1 MTRFLVSLSFL
12 VLSLSAGAATFYVAP
27 NGSDR
32 APGTVERP
40 FATITFGVSKLADGG
55 DVLIV
60 RGGTYRETVNIW
72 QKSGGAGRP
81 IEVRAQSGEK
91 PVIDGTRKRGNAVV
105 TILDSS
111 YVTFDGFEVRNGAH
125 TGILVFDAHDVSVRW
140 NSVHDCQANGIGV
153 VSSKP
158 DTTHDVVI
166 EGNTVTH
173 CVTSNVSRSR
183 ERGWVQAIS
192 AYGSKRITIIKNYVH
207 ENYGEGIDYILSDD
221 GTIAHN
227 QVWDNFSANIYLDNA
242 RRTVVD
248 ANFVMTGWSK
258 AAASFYREGGAGA
271 GIAAANERYPFQR
284 PLDALTI
291 TNNVVIGTSS
301 GFGYGAWER
310 GGGLH
315 HTLIANNTF
324 VRTTGPILRIQPGT
338 HDTTTVA
345 NNIFVQRDD
354 APPPEAPASGVVFRT
369 NAWYG
374 GKATIPGQ
382 GDVSADPL
390 FVATH
395 TGTPDDY
402 RLQPQ
407 SPLRNAGTA
416 LPQVTTDFTGAVRR
430 ARTIGAFDFAP

>member
-1 MTRFLVSLSFL
+1 VARFVASLSFL
-12 VLSLSAGAATFYVAP
+12 FVCLHAGATTFYVAP

-40 FATITFGVSKLADGG
+40 FATITFGISKLASGG
-55 DVLIV
+55 DVLVV
-60 RGGTYRETVNIW
+60 RGGTYREAVSIW
-72 QKSGGAGRP
+72 QKAGDADHP
-81 IEVRAQSGEK
+81 IEVRAQNGEK
-91 PVIDGTRKRGNAVV
+91 PVIDGSRRHGNAVV
-105 TILDSS
+105 TILNSS
-111 YVTFDGFEVRNGAH
+111 YVTFDGFEVRNGRH
-125 TGILVFDAHDVSVRW
+125 SGILVFDAHHVSVRW
-140 NSVHDCQANGIGV
+140 NDVHDCQSNGIGV

-158 DTTHDVVI
+158 DTTHDVLV
-166 EGNTVTH
+166 EGNTVTR
-173 CVTSNVSRSR
+173 CVLSNAARTR

-192 AYGSKRITIIKNYVH
+192 AYASTRVTIVKNYVH
-207 ENYGEGIDYILSDD
+207 ENYGEGVDYILSDD

-258 AAASFYREGGAGA
+258 SAANFYRDGGAGA

-291 TNNVVIGTSS
+291 TNNVVVGTSS

-338 HDTTTVA
+338 HDTTTVV
-345 NNIFVQRDD
+345 NNIFEQRDD
-354 APPPEAPASGVVFRT
+354 APLPEAPASGVVFRT
-369 NAWYG
+369 NAWHG
-374 GKATIPGQ
+374 GKGAVHGER
-382 GDVSADPL
+382 DVNADPL
-390 FVATH
+390 FVTTH

-407 SPLRNAGTA
+407 SLLRDAATA
-416 LPQVTTDFTGAVRR
+416 LPQVRTDFTGAVRR
-430 ARTIGAFDFAP
+430 GRTIGAFDFAP